1 MFCGKLKPR
10 KFQVIVKNNAR
21 SDCYGYAQRCV
32 PGCAHEG
39 ILYPQSTL
47 YRKVTCNIRRRQPLY
62 FVHYHGSSE
71 DLSCGQ
77 VEMGACVFLLCGL
90 LNLKH
95 NTLSGSYRLVVF
107 DNMENVLKVV
117 SALAEAKKVIDRY
130 REDDCILSFVIG
142 KTENIEE
149 RQKDE
154 RYKEYQL
161 HTIAEDTPN
170 VINSLEKALI
180 LIINVSEPYKSLHE
194 EQIAGGG
201 GNENANILYVAVK
214 TQ

>member
-1 MFCGKLKPR
+1 
-10 KFQVIVKNNAR
+10 
-21 SDCYGYAQRCV
+21 
-32 PGCAHEG
+32 
-39 ILYPQSTL
+39 
-47 YRKVTCNIRRRQPLY
+47 
-62 FVHYHGSSE
+62 
-71 DLSCGQ
+71 
-77 VEMGACVFLLCGL
+77 
-90 LNLKH
+90 
-95 NTLSGSYRLVVF
+95 
-107 DNMENVLKVV
+107 MENVLKVV
-117 SALAEAKKVIDRY
+117 LALAEAKKVIDRY